1 MLETVRQVLNGE
13 VTATWIDDIT
23 PPQPSRCLRGMLSL
37 ANGPQTLQEFDMT
50 SLRQTWRVHGLCHS
64 KSKGQY
70 HAFAAPPPPPQGL
83 TWRPLLNSW
92 RVSSGTELD
101 NKTKQDSKPP
111 MFIRGT
117 AVTRNWPV
125 LRYVFKNSAKYSLE
139 PIDLRILQARV
150 GTEQVLV
157 NWWHCFRFSTCACKV
172 LLLHPVRAELQKKL
186 LLVFF

>member
-1 MLETVRQVLNGE
+1 MTS
-13 VTATWIDDIT
+13 
-23 PPQPSRCLRGMLSL
+23 PHPSL
-37 ANGPQTLQEFDMT
+37 AGAWGECFHWPMGLKHYKNLTWQAYGRHDECTDSATARVKGSTTLLQ
-50 SLRQTWRVHGLCHS
+50 H
-64 KSKGQY
+64 
-70 HAFAAPPPPPQGL
+70 PPPPPQGL

-101 NKTKQDSKPP
+101 NKTKQDSKSP

-139 PIDLRILQARV
+139 SIDLRILQARV